1 MGMAV
6 VCAALVILLS
16 AFNGIESV
24 IQDMYGKFDTEIT
37 VTHSTRK
44 TFLPSEIDESHLQN
58 DKTLNYAKGV
68 EELVVL
74 QNDTKWTNAKIMGVE
89 PGFLNMVDYPNNT
102 LLEEP
107 VCKKDVTCLFNLL
120 KSQEVFLAPGLVD
133 KLEIRPNQTEFS
145 ILAGKREMKIRQGQD
160 MFKKT
165 RVQCASVFNY
175 NREVNEEVVIWSL
188 ERAQELLGYQNE
200 ITHIYISLKE
210 GVDQEVFKQEL
221 QKKLG
226 NNFRVRTNLEKNEM
240 IYKTSKSERLMVL
253 IILVFVF
260 VFAAINLIASLTI
273 QYIEK
278 QKDIL
283 SLSAV
288 GLTKVQIQRIFISN
302 GVFICLAGLF
312 FGLFLGYGV
321 CFVQIWT
328 GMITMGAVN
337 EGFPVVFKLMD
348 FIFIISMVL
357 GLGFLFSW
365 LTIKSLSRAL

>member
-37 VTHSTRK
+37 VTHSSRK

-58 DKTLNYAKGV
+58 DKILNYAKGV

-107 VCKKDVTCLFNLL
+107 ICKKEIACLFNLL
-120 KSQEVFLAPGLVD
+120 KSQDVFLAPGLVD

-165 RVQCASVFNY
+165 RVRCASVFNY

-210 GVDQEVFKQEL
+210 GVGQEVFKQEL

-321 CFVQIWT
+321 CFIQIWT

-337 EGFPVVFKLMD
+337 KGFPVVFKLMD

>member
-37 VTHSTRK
+37 VTHSSRK
-44 TFLPSEIDESHLQN
+44 TFLPSEIDESYLQN
-58 DKTLNYAKGV
+58 DKILNYAKGV

-240 IYKTSKSERLMVL
+240 IYKTSKSERLIVL

-288 GLTKVQIQRIFISN
+288 GLTKVQIQRVFISN

-321 CFVQIWT
+321 CFIQIWT

>member
-37 VTHSTRK
+37 VTHSSRK

-58 DKTLNYAKGV
+58 DKILNYAKGV

-74 QNDTKWTNAKIMGVE
+74 QNDTKWTNAKIIGVE

-107 VCKKDVTCLFNLL
+107 ICKKEIACLFNLL
-120 KSQEVFLAPGLVD
+120 KSQDVFLAPGLVD

-321 CFVQIWT
+321 CFIQIWT

-337 EGFPVVFKLMD
+337 KGFPVVFKLMD

>member
-1 MGMAV
+1 MAV

-24 IQDMYGKFDTEIT
+24 IQEMYGKFDTEIT

-321 CFVQIWT
+321 CFIQIWT

>member
-44 TFLPSEIDESHLQN
+44 TFLPPEIDESHLQN
-58 DKTLNYAKGV
+58 DKILNYAKGV

-107 VCKKDVTCLFNLL
+107 ICKKDVACLFNLL

-188 ERAQELLGYQNE
+188 ERAQELLGYQKE

-210 GVDQEVFKQEL
+210 GVDQEGFKQEL

>member
-1 MGMAV
+1 
-6 VCAALVILLS
+6 
-16 AFNGIESV
+16 
-24 IQDMYGKFDTEIT
+24 
-37 VTHSTRK
+37 
-44 TFLPSEIDESHLQN
+44 
-58 DKTLNYAKGV
+58 
-68 EELVVL
+68 
-74 QNDTKWTNAKIMGVE
+74 
-89 PGFLNMVDYPNNT
+89 
-102 LLEEP
+102 
-107 VCKKDVTCLFNLL
+107 
-120 KSQEVFLAPGLVD
+120 
-133 KLEIRPNQTEFS
+133 
-145 ILAGKREMKIRQGQD
+145 
-160 MFKKT
+160 
-165 RVQCASVFNY
+165 
-175 NREVNEEVVIWSL
+175 
-188 ERAQELLGYQNE
+188 
-200 ITHIYISLKE
+200 
-210 GVDQEVFKQEL
+210 
-221 QKKLG
+221 
-226 NNFRVRTNLEKNEM
+226 
-240 IYKTSKSERLMVL
+240 MVL

-283 SLSAV
+283 SLLAV

-321 CFVQIWT
+321 CFIQIWT